1 MMLKQREAFTKLI
14 FRYVKRCLNYLYCLL
29 LLDFGRLFLRIVA
42 VTYPFPL
49 GVTASMFLFD
59 PFKEYKASEF
69 RVDKESVVCFRG
81 L

>member
-1 MMLKQREAFTKLI
+1 MMSKQRLVLCQPI
-14 FRYVKRCLNYLYCLL
+14 FRYVKRCLNYLYGLL

-49 GVTASMFLFD
+49 GLTASMFLFD